1 MGSQQKINSDPR
13 RNLPSVDRLI
23 GQVRDSSPDL
33 PEWAVLRAARE
44 ALDVIRAEIS
54 EGKSKFRGEREDI
67 AALERD
73 VADEAARLASPHPRP
88 VINATG
94 VVLHTNLGRAPLA
107 PAAAEA
113 VARALDGYSNLEL
126 DLETGRR
133 GSRMGS
139 LEAKLLALSGAEA
152 AHVVNNCAAAVL
164 LALNT
169 LALGREVVVSRG
181 ELVEIGGSFRV
192 PAIMERAGVRLA
204 EVGTTNRTHLADYEA
219 AIGPET
225 ALLLKVHRSN
235 FEQRGFVAEAD
246 IAEIARVAHEH
257 GLPFMED
264 LGSATLLDLSSEGL
278 PTEAFAPG
286 RLALGIDV
294 LCFSG
299 DKLLGGPQAGIL
311 IGKREYVDAMKKNP
325 LARALRVDK
334 LTVAALDATLDL
346 MLDPERARE
355 VPTIEGLRA
364 DTTALEPRAAR
375 LQQIVSGVI
384 DTAAHETPWKLRV
397 APTEAAVGGGSLPEH
412 RIAGLAVVLEGG
424 PVHALAEGLRSAP
437 APVLARVR
445 DDALWLDVR
454 TLRDGDLDRVGEALA
469 FALGAGREAS

>member
-1 MGSQQKINSDPR
+1 MGSQRKVNSDPR
-13 RNLPSVDRLI
+13 RTLPSVDRLTAT
-23 GQVRDSSPDL
+23 VRDSSPDL
-33 PEWAVLRAARE
+33 PEWAVLRAARD
-44 ALDVIRAEIS
+44 ALDDLRKGIS
-54 EGKSKFRGEREDI
+54 EGKSAYRGE
-67 AALERD
+67 AADRARLEGT
-73 VADEAARLASPHPRP
+73 VAAVAARLAAPHPRP

-107 PAAAEA
+107 PAAAAA
-113 VARALDGYSNLEL
+113 VARSLDGYSNLEL
-126 DLETGRR
+126 DLETGQR

-139 LEAKLLALSGAEA
+139 LEAKLIALSGAEA
-152 AHVVNNCAAAVL
+152 AHVVNNNAAALL

-204 EVGTTNRTHLADYEA
+204 EIGTTNRTHLADYEA

-246 IAEIARVAHEH
+246 VAEIARLAHAH
-257 GLPFMED
+257 GLPFVED
-264 LGSATLLDLSSEGL
+264 LGSGTLLDLSSEGL
-278 PTEAFAPG
+278 PDDAFAPS

-294 LCFSG
+294 ICFSG

-311 IGKREYVDAMKKNP
+311 LGRREPIQAMKKNP

-346 MLDPERARE
+346 MLDPARVRE
-355 VPTIEGLRA
+355 IPTVEGLRA
-364 DTTALEPRAAR
+364 GTAALEPRAAR
-375 LQQIVSGVI
+375 LEEIVSRVV
-384 DTAAHETPWKLRV
+384 AAHAAGAPFEIRV

-412 RIAGLAVVLEGG
+412 RLAGLAVVLEGG
-424 PVHALAEGLRSAP
+424 AAHAVAEGLRGAP
-437 APVLARVR
+437 SPVLARVR
-445 DDALWLDVR
+445 DDAVWLDVR
-454 TLRDGDLDRVGEALA
+454 TLRDADLEHVGEALA
-469 FALGAGREAS
+469 FALDASVETD

>member
-1 MGSQQKINSDPR
+1 MGSQKKVNSDPR
-13 RNLPSVDRLI
+13 RSLPSVDRLTA
-23 GQVRDSSPDL
+23 QLRVSSPDL
-33 PEWAVLRAARE
+33 PEWAVIRTARE
-44 ALDVIRAEIS
+44 ALETIRREIS
-54 EGKSKFRGEREDI
+54 EGKSRFTGSSKDLVRLEREVS
-67 AALERD
+67 AA
-73 VADEAARLASPHPRP
+73 AGRLAAPHPRP

-152 AHVVNNCAAAVL
+152 ALVVNNNAAALL

-204 EVGTTNRTHLADYEA
+204 EVGTTNRTHLHDYES
-219 AIGPET
+219 AIRPET

-246 IAEIARVAHEH
+246 VGEIAQAAHAH
-257 GLPFMED
+257 DLPFVED
-264 LGSATLLDLSSEGL
+264 LGSGTLLDLSSQGL
-278 PTEAFAPG
+278 PGEAFAPG
-286 RLALGIDV
+286 RLALGVDV
-294 LCFSG
+294 ICFSG

-311 IGKREYVDAMKKNP
+311 MGKREHIEAMKKNP

-346 MLDPERARE
+346 MLDPSRVHE
-355 VPTIEGLRA
+355 VPTISGLRS
-364 DTTALEPRAAR
+364 DTEALEPRVAR
-375 LQQIVSGVI
+375 LEEIVSRI
-384 DTAAHETPWKLRV
+384 TAAQAESGVWKIRV

-424 PVHALAEGLRSAP
+424 SAHALAEGLRAASS
-437 APVLARVR
+437 PVLARVR

-469 FALGAGREAS
+469 EALASFGPVA

>member
-1 MGSQQKINSDPR
+1 MGSQKKVNSDPR
-13 RNLPSVDRLI
+13 RSLPSVDRLTAK
-23 GQVRDSSPDL
+23 VRVDSPDL
-33 PEWAVLRAARE
+33 PEWAVIRTARE
-44 ALDVIRAEIS
+44 ALETIRREIS
-54 EGKSKFRGEREDI
+54 EGKSRFTGSSEDLVRLEREVS
-67 AALERD
+67 AA
-73 VADEAARLASPHPRP
+73 AGRLAAPHPRS

-152 AHVVNNCAAAVL
+152 ALVVNNNAAALL

-204 EVGTTNRTHLADYEA
+204 EVGTTNRTHIHDYES
-219 AIGPET
+219 AIRPET

-246 IAEIARVAHEH
+246 VGEIARVAHAH
-257 GLPFMED
+257 DLPFVED
-264 LGSATLLDLSSEGL
+264 LGSGTLLDLSSQGL
-278 PTEAFAPG
+278 PGEAFAPG
-286 RLALGIDV
+286 RLALGVDV
-294 LCFSG
+294 ICFSG

-311 IGKREYVDAMKKNP
+311 MGKREHIEAMKKNP

-346 MLDPERARE
+346 MLDPSRVHE
-355 VPTIEGLRA
+355 VPTISGLRS
-364 DTTALEPRAAR
+364 DTQALEPRVAR
-375 LQQIVSGVI
+375 LEEIVSRI
-384 DTAAHETPWKLRV
+384 TAAHAESGVWKIRV

-424 PVHALAEGLRSAP
+424 SAHALAEGLRAASS
-437 APVLARVR
+437 PVLARVR

-469 FALGAGREAS
+469 DALASLGPVA

>member
-1 MGSQQKINSDPR
+1 MGSQEKINSDPR
-13 RNLPSVDRLI
+13 RMLPSVDRLI
-23 GQVRDSSPDL
+23 ARVRDSSPDL

-44 ALDVIRAEIS
+44 ALEAVRAEIS
-54 EGKSKFRGEREDI
+54 EGKSRFRGEPTDLAR
-67 AALERD
+67 LEGA
-73 VADEAARLASPHPRP
+73 VAGAAARLAAPHPRP

-94 VVLHTNLGRAPLA
+94 VVLHTNLGRAPMA
-107 PAAAEA
+107 PASAAA

-139 LEAKLLALSGAEA
+139 LEAKLLVLSGAEA

-235 FEQRGFVAEAD
+235 FEQRGFVAEAE

-257 GLPFMED
+257 GLPFVED
-264 LGSATLLDLSSEGL
+264 LGSGTLLDLSSEGL
-278 PTEAFAPG
+278 PPDAFAPG
-286 RLALGIDV
+286 RLALGVDV
-294 LCFSG
+294 ICFSG

-311 IGKREYVDAMKKNP
+311 LGRREHIDAMKKNP

-346 MLDPERARE
+346 MLDPSRVNE

-375 LQQIVSGVI
+375 LEEIVSRVI
-384 DTAAHETPWKLRV
+384 ASGAIPAPWKVRRES
-397 APTEAAVGGGSLPEH
+397 TEAAVGGGSLPEH
-412 RIAGLAVVLEGG
+412 RLAGRAVVLEGG
-424 PVHALAEGLRSAP
+424 PANALAEGLRAAP
-437 APVLARVR
+437 SPVLARVR
-445 DDALWLDVR
+445 DDAVWLDVR
-454 TLRDGDLDRVGEALA
+454 TLRDADLDRVGDALA
-469 FALGAGREAS
+469 FALESSRRGR